1 MKIWFKEFERIYIM
15 KVREI
20 LENGDFRVI
29 DGSIVE
35 KNNVIKTEEC

>member
-1 MKIWFKEFERIYIM
+1 MKIKFKEGVRIYTM
-15 KVREI
+15 KVLEV